1 MGGTYRL
8 RPEAR
13 TPATSGSCT
22 AGPTVAMRAMT
33 CSDFQDRFS
42 DYFDGTA
49 EPSFLGAADAHLAE
63 CMDCRRY
70 HDVISQGSAILR
82 SMPPVVVADDF
93 FPRLQHRIYHL
104 EDGPALS
111 QADMAGSGTTVAT
124 TVAIAVLIALAAWS
138 PALVRPP
145 QVALAPIVVSQPGPR
160 VVGVRPP
167 LLWTGSAQATQSNFT
182 SAVDW
187 GLWDDPQLFVRYSPL
202 AATSVR
208 QGPSGVPILFSA
220 DERPR

>member
-1 MGGTYRL
+1 
-8 RPEAR
+8 
-13 TPATSGSCT
+13 
-22 AGPTVAMRAMT
+22 MRAMT

-42 DYFDGTA
+42 DYFDRTA
-49 EPSFLGAADAHLAE
+49 EPSFLREADAHLAE
-63 CMDCRRY
+63 CLDCRRY
-70 HDVISQGSAILR
+70 HDVFSQGSTILR
-82 SMPPVVVADDF
+82 RMPPVVVADDF

-111 QADMAGSGTTVAT
+111 QADMAGSGATVAT

-160 VVGVRPP
+160 VVGVRPA
-167 LLWTGSAQATQSNFT
+167 LLWTGSAQATQSSFA

-202 AATSVR
+202 AASSVR
-208 QGPSGVPILFSA
+208 PGPSGVPILFSA